1 MTMMK
6 IIDLGMTK
14 QALGAASLA
23 ALAVALAAC
32 EPNLGVPPSGL
43 TAVNFVEPTTAPQ
56 AYILQPGDNI
66 EIKFAYVADLNQAQ
80 IIRPDGKIALPLVHD
95 VVAAGLTPTVLQD
108 TLLQKYQDTA
118 LKSPE
123 LVVIVREYNSRK
135 IYIGGEVG
143 QPGTQPLLTPTTILQ
158 AILQANGFKNT
169 ARANEVLLIRQHA
182 GGGYE
187 WQILNMEKA
196 LAGED
201 FTSNI
206 ALAPRDVI
214 YVPRSDIANIDLF
227 VDQYMRQILPI
238 APGVSLPP
246 P

>member
-6 IIDLGMTK
+6 IIDMGMTK
-14 QALGAASLA
+14 QALGIASLA
-23 ALAVALAAC
+23 ALAVPLAAC
-32 EPNLGVPPSGL
+32 EPNLGVPPSDL
-43 TAVNFVEPTTAPQ
+43 AAVNFVQPTTSPQ
-56 AYILQPGDNI
+56 AYILQPGDNV

-95 VVAAGLTPTVLQD
+95 VEAAGMTPTALQD
-108 TLLQKYQDTA
+108 TLLQRYQETA

-158 AILQANGFKNT
+158 AILQANGFKTT
-169 ARANEVLLIRQHA
+169 ARSNEVLLIRQRA
-182 GGGYE
+182 GGGYD
-187 WQILNMEKA
+187 WQVLNMEKA

-201 FTSNI
+201 FVANI
-206 ALAPRDVI
+206 PLAPRDVI